1 VKREVKYVI
10 RFTRYEIQR
19 KVRWCR
25 ISKRGLKVNG
35 GIKAETVRL
44 IDESNNQIGIV
55 ARNEAM
61 SRARSVGL
69 DLVEVAP
76 TSNPP
81 VCRIMDYGKWQYQ
94 QKRRV
99 RESHKK
105 HQLHATTLKEIR
117 LRPETDKHDLDIK
130 LNHAREFLEKGHKV
144 QFTMFFRGR
153 QMLHRDQGYSI
164 LEDITELLQEL
175 AKIERPSTMSG
186 RRMTLL
192 LVPK

>member
-1 VKREVKYVI
+1 
-10 RFTRYEIQR
+10 
-19 KVRWCR
+19 
-25 ISKRGLKVNG
+25 
-35 GIKAETVRL
+35 
-44 IDESNNQIGIV
+44 
-55 ARNEAM
+55 M
-61 SRARSVGL
+61 SRAREAGL

-76 TSNPP
+76 TSEPP

-94 QKRRV
+94 QKRKI
-99 RESHKK
+99 REAHKR
-105 HQLHATTLKEIR
+105 HQHHTTTLKEIR

-153 QMLHRDQGYSI
+153 QMLHREQGYEI
-164 LEDITELLQEL
+164 YENITELLQDV
-175 AKIERPSTMSG
+175 AKIERPSKMSG